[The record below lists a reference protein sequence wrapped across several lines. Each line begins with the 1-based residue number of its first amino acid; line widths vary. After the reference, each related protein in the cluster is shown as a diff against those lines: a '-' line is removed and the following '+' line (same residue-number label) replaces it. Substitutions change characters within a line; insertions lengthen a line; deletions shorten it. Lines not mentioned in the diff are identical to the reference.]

1 MVNTTLEVVLTNR
14 SSWII
19 TVWRLI
25 SINTKIK
32 TIKINK
38 EKTIKLKRGVRT
50 KIRAQMHNNISS
62 KIINNNNN
70 IFKVMKFQ
78 VLVHLAPLMI
88 LLKQEQTQQLIKI
101 TLVETIK

>member
-1 MVNTTLEVVLTNR
+1 MVNTTLEAVLINR

-38 EKTIKLKRGVRT
+38 EKTIKLKRGVQT

-78 VLVHLAPLMI
+78 VLVLLAPLMI